1 MSRGKYL
8 SLEEA
13 RKMGKLDRFAK
24 EQPSRSEG
32 DRFRRLLDAMSRGL
46 LEGGQTSRRAASE
59 GYSGTQTRRDS

>member
-24 EQPSRSEG
+24 EHPTEG
-32 DRFRRLLDAMSRGL
+32 DEKLFDDTLNLMAPLVKKPESDD
-46 LEGGQTSRRAASE
+46 QTS
-59 GYSGTQTRRDS
+59 GKD